1 MDPPRQDSL
10 SRVSPPGCD
19 SRVLPASTRSVPWK
33 RLRPLERVFA
43 WTLRNLHGGNL
54 QITFPSGVRAFVGD
68 RSFPVLQLEIKKSRL
83 FNKVLSGGSIGFGE
97 AHVEGDWDTPD
108 LSGLLVLLAKN
119 QKDLGRVSRGFSI
132 LAKHANRIYHKARRN
147 TLMRSKEN
155 IQAHYDLSNDFY
167 QTN

>member
-1 MDPPRQDSL
+1 MDPTRQDSL

-68 RSFPVLQLEIKKSRL
+68 RSFPVLQLEIKKSR
-83 FNKVLSGGSIGFGE
+83 FF
-97 AHVEGDWDTPD
+97 A
-108 LSGLLVLLAKN
+108 
-119 QKDLGRVSRGFSI
+119 
-132 LAKHANRIYHKARRN
+132 
-147 TLMRSKEN
+147 TL
-155 IQAHYDLSNDFY
+155 
-167 QTN
+167 